1 MHIQRGEG
9 ERVSVPT
16 QAEGGMMGM
25 DEGGEDGVVR
35 G

>member
-1 MHIQRGEG
+1 MHTQKGEG
-9 ERVSVPT
+9 ERVSVLT
-16 QAEGGMMGM
+16 ETEGGMMGM